1 MENMINKIADLGIDE
16 LHAMGGITDLQK
28 MSILARWLGDKP
40 WQADKHEKDLLTQ
53 TGWVSAT

>member
-1 MENMINKIADLGIDE
+1 MINKIADLGIDE